1 MCLSS
6 PRFYG
11 GGTTVPPP
19 ATNTQDLVKMN
30 QNDLHSF
37 LRKKTIEICELPEED
52 IVELD
57 KEVADAQDRY
67 PTRKRLLK

>member
-1 MCLSS
+1 MREIRRVESVVDNE
-6 PRFYG
+6 G
-11 GGTTVPPP
+11 W
-19 ATNTQDLVKMN
+19 MN

-37 LRKKTIEICELPEED
+37 LRKKTIKICELPEED

-67 PTRKRLLK
+67 PTNKKGY

>member
-1 MCLSS
+1 
-6 PRFYG
+6 
-11 GGTTVPPP
+11 
-19 ATNTQDLVKMN
+19 MN

-67 PTRKRLLK
+67 PTTKRLLK